1 MIEDKE
7 NREEVDKATNRCA
20 APIKHS
26 MRVWVADNKVSK
38 SAGCAREKSA
48 RVRVAHKAVD
58 YGVAPERRFGQEAYT
73 KKAVDLVKNKSKK
86 V

>member
-1 MIEDKE
+1 MARRQI
-7 NREEVDKATNRCA
+7 RCA
-20 APIKHS
+20 HKA
-26 MRVWVADNKVSK
+26 VDE
-38 SAGCAREKSA
+38 SAGCGQNSRQKCGLRTKRLA

>member
-1 MIEDKE
+1 
-7 NREEVDKATNRCA
+7 
-20 APIKHS
+20 
-26 MRVWVADNKVSK
+26 MRVRVADKKVGK
-38 SAGCAREKSA
+38 SVGCAHKKRSA
-48 RVRVAHKAVD
+48 RVRVAHKVVD

>member
-1 MIEDKE
+1 
-7 NREEVDKATNRCA
+7 
-20 APIKHS
+20 
-26 MRVWVADNKVSK
+26 MRVRVADKKVGK
-38 SAGCAREKSA
+38 SAGCTQEKLA

-86 V
+86 I

>member
-1 MIEDKE
+1 MKVQIADK
-7 NREEVDKATNRCA
+7 
-20 APIKHS
+20 
-26 MRVWVADNKVSK
+26 KVGK
-38 SAGCAREKSA
+38 SAGCAQKKRSA
-48 RVRVAHKAVD
+48 SVRVAHKAVD

>member
-1 MIEDKE
+1 
-7 NREEVDKATNRCA
+7 
-20 APIKHS
+20 
-26 MRVWVADNKVSK
+26 MRTKK
-38 SAGCAREKSA
+38 SAKVRVAHTKKRSA

-73 KKAVDLVKNKSKK
+73 KKAIDLVKNKSKK